1 MAPQHHTANAP
12 APEPQPEPTARYAR
26 FRGESDAFLGGVVR
40 PYLLDALILVLAALI
55 AWAVNRDRH
64 TAPKV
69 EFVVARP
76 SGIEPFHPIVASD
89 LFLDC
94 KSKNPVSVAAAAPV
108 AGRYSPVF
116 IKTCDPVDPARLSAN
131 PVSPSDLLGRVLIR
145 LKAQPS
151 SLFARMGPP
160 FKAVLMF
167 APHEHGDSP
176 LFLDNVL
183 ILDLQTDGDELAV
196 VAAVLAS
203 DQPAVASFVARS
215 DVLLVGT
222 TR

>member
-12 APEPQPEPTARYAR
+12 APQPQPDLTARYTR
-26 FRGESDAFLGGVVR
+26 FRVESGVFLGGVVR
-40 PYLLDALILVLAALI
+40 PYLLDALILILVALI

-76 SGIEPFHPIVASD
+76 SGIEPFRPIVASD
-89 LFLDC
+89 LSLDC
-94 KSKNPVSVAAAAPV
+94 KSKNPVPAAAAAPLT
-108 AGRYSPVF
+108 GRYSPVF

-145 LKAQPS
+145 LKAQPT
-151 SLFARMGPP
+151 SLFAGMGPP
-160 FKAVLMF
+160 FKAGLMF

-183 ILDLQTDGDELAV
+183 ILDVQTGGDGLSV
-196 VAAVLAS
+196 VAAVLDS

-215 DVLLVGT
+215 DVLLVGS